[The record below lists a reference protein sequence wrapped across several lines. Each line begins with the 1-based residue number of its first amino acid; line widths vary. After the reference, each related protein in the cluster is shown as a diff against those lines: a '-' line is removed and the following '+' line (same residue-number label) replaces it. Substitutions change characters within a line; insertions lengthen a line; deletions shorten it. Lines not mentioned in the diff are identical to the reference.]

1 MKKNIITYIVVS
13 VLSAII
19 LFLWNGYASDGAQ
32 LFQNSIDTQSA
43 KIISVDDEN
52 TTEAMGI
59 ESTVV
64 ISTAQIL
71 SGSMKGEKVKVYQE
85 YNSQYPAMNVV
96 KEGDKVVIKNY
107 PIQEFQTE
115 WTVDNYHRTPA
126 LWWLVGIFVVLI
138 LIFGKTQGLRTIIS
152 LIYTVIS
159 VFLVFIPSVLSG
171 KNIYV
176 CSVLVCIFIISMS
189 LLLVNGWN
197 KKTFCASVGCI
208 GGVVA
213 AAVITIVFSKIMKLS
228 GYVDEHS
235 YYLTLLSNP
244 VNLPAMSFAAVIIGA
259 VGAVMDVA
267 MSMSSS
273 LYELSSKVED
283 ISFKSLV
290 SSGFSIGRD
299 MMGTMANTLVL
310 AYVGSSVCS
319 VLLLL
324 TYADSAMDIFN
335 REMIASEILQAIAG
349 SIGIILAIPATAVVC
364 GLVYIKLKNKSVEG
378 EFLNEHN

>member
-19 LFLWNGYASDGAQ
+19 LFLWNGYASDGAEIFSQ
-32 LFQNSIDTQSA
+32 SVDTQAA
-43 KIISVDDEN
+43 KIISVDSEQ
-52 TTEAMGI
+52 TTETIGI
-59 ESTVV
+59 ESTFV
-64 ISTAQIL
+64 ISTAKII
-71 SGSMKGEKVKVYQE
+71 SGSSKGEEVKVYQE
-85 YNSQYPAMNVV
+85 YNSQYPAMKVV
-96 KEGDKVVIKNY
+96 KPGDKVVIKNY
-107 PIQEFQTE
+107 PIEEYGTE
-115 WTVDNYHRTPA
+115 WTVDNYYRSDWI
-126 LWWLVGIFVVLI
+126 LWLVGLFILLI
-138 LIFGKTQGLRTIIS
+138 LIFGKTQGIRTIIS
-152 LIYTVIS
+152 LIYTVIA
-159 VFLVFIPSVLSG
+159 VFTVFVPSVLSG

-176 CSVLVCIFIISMS
+176 CSVLVCIFIISMT
-189 LLLVNGWN
+189 LLIVNGWN
-197 KKTFCASVGCI
+197 KKTLCAAVGCI

-213 AAVITIVFSKIMKLS
+213 AAIITLLFSKTMKMS

-235 YYLTLLSNP
+235 YYLTLLSTP

-267 MSMSSS
+267 MSMSSA
-273 LYELSSKVED
+273 LYELSTKVED

-290 SSGFSIGRD
+290 SSGFAIGRD

-310 AYVGSSVCS
+310 AYVGSSLCS

-349 SIGIILAIPATAVVC
+349 SIGIILAIPATAVFC
-364 GLVYIKLKNKSVEG
+364 GVVYINFKSKKIQG
-378 EFLNEHN
+378 ESENEHN